1 MKLFIGFYVFLRD
14 VMRIVTEN
22 VTLYWYNVVARN
34 GGVEP
39 HLENGFLPHGAHV
52 RRECYRQ
59 DMDQKPGL
67 PSEGPGSGKDVRP
80 TSDVSQ
86 AGKSAAAPLDGSR
99 ARPAAVRHPRPR
111 AGTRATAPRADSTTT
126 PWHDCQG
133 RTNLW

>member
-1 MKLFIGFYVFLRD
+1 MKLFIGFYVYLRD

-67 PSEGPGSGKDVRP
+67 PRRARYRKGVRP

-99 ARPAAVRHPRPR
+99 ARPAAVRHPAPGQGPAPPR
-111 AGTRATAPRADSTTT
+111 AARTVPPHPGMTARGEQTS
-126 PWHDCQG
+126 G
-133 RTNLW
+133 S